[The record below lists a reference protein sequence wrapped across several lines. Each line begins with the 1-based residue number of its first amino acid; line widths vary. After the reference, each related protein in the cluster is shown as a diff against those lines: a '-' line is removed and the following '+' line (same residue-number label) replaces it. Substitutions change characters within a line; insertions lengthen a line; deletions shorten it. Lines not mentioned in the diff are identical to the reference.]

1 MVYINHS
8 GGARGSDS
16 VWDRIGRMFGITDH
30 HHYWHPGLPK
40 PPLGNVQLTDEKIE
54 EGWKRVLLANKIL
67 NRRPEKYKSLLARNW
82 FQVKNADAVFA
93 IGTVADNDY
102 EVCGGTGWAVQ
113 MAIDSNKPVFVYE
126 QNKNS
131 WYTWIDSLPGTPGF
145 FSPCSTPSLTQNF
158 AGIGTREITQDG
170 IQAIRDVYEKTLN
183 AK

>member
-1 MVYINHS
+1 
-8 GGARGSDS
+8 
-16 VWDRIGRMFGITDH
+16 MFGITDH

-40 PPLGNVQLTDEKIE
+40 PPLGNVQLTDEQIE

-113 MAIDSNKPVFVYE
+113 MAIDSNKPVFVYD

-131 WYTWIDSLPGTPGF
+131 WSILLTFVFSFLFDMVLLPLLTILFCLSWIYP
-145 FSPCSTPSLTQNF
+145 
-158 AGIGTREITQDG
+158 IT
-170 IQAIRDVYEKTLN
+170 
-183 AK
+183 